1 MGAGELS
8 GGGGKGGNTPTRSML
23 RAVSVSWGGGGGVM
37 VAVIPRV
44 SRGLLGSS
52 TDLAFFLS
60 LSATKFKERRQRNAL
75 NN

>member
-8 GGGGKGGNTPTRSML
+8 GGGGKGGQYPYSLHASRCKCL
-23 RAVSVSWGGGGGVM
+23 VRRGGGVM